1 MDAKTLE
8 ALAAA
13 MATPLADDSP
23 NDKLTNTVSS
33 LAEEMINGRKQIY
46 NVAQKVQD
54 KEDKQFVNNLKNFF
68 ASQDGAIAHGN
79 TNSCNVNHAHQ
90 ANHQAVSTATNKST
104 RQIKLPDTA
113 KGKLYNVNPASS
125 KVKVTTPRVASHP
138 SSGKKPKGIAGSSYN
153 QLMAPLVVAQTRTS
167 RTVEPLPQNGAKHYA
182 KFAEATLGKRER
194 SATDGAIMFTRHG
207 TPLYG
212 SQITQQAEQKNVSA
226 NLATEQAVSM
236 GIPKS
241 VTVGKA
247 VEAQSTAVNEVQ
259 GTSNT
264 GQRVATGLAV
274 VAIATAVI
282 AVLWVCEGLVVLISF
297 VTQIGF
303 IATQVSNIT
312 QLVKLAWDGGTKILG
327 LEKVA
332 SETGNFFESNLSKLF
347 GSKENYL
354 KTKFM
359 FMRVSNVVT
368 TATNSLAALQ
378 SASQI
383 IADAIGEHSNNTSRM
398 GNMWRSLGMFS
409 NKVSHFNERVT
420 LTVNT
425 RFAGLQAAGQKLGVA
440 ASVSSEMVQVID
452 AVKTA
457 GEVEEQIQES
467 EKQEREKN
475 DKKIKEDKEKIEGDT
490 KKKAP
495 DIKIADI

>member
-1 MDAKTLE
+1 MDAQTLE

-13 MATPLADDSP
+13 MQTPLADDTP
-23 NDKLTNTVSS
+23 KDNLTDTVSS
-33 LAEEMINGRKQIY
+33 LAEQMVNGRKQLY
-46 NVAQKVQD
+46 TAAQNVQER
-54 KEDKQFVNNLKNFF
+54 EDKQFVNNLKNFF

-79 TNSCNVNHAHQ
+79 TNACNVNHVHQ
-90 ANHQAVSTATNKST
+90 ANHKAVSIATNKST
-104 RQIKLPDTA
+104 RVIELPDTA
-113 KGKLYNVNPASS
+113 KGKLYN
-125 KVKVTTPRVASHP
+125 TTPKKSQNRVRAPKPMSHP
-138 SSGKKPKGIAGSSYN
+138 RSGGNPRGAGNSQYN
-153 QLMAPLVVAQTRTS
+153 QLIAPMVVPQTRIS
-167 RTVEPLPQNGAKHYA
+167 RTVEPLPPNGAKHYA
-182 KFAEATLGKRER
+182 KFAEATLGRRDR
-194 SATDGAIMFTRHG
+194 SATDGAILFTRHG
-207 TPLYG
+207 TPMYG

-226 NLATEQAVSM
+226 NLATEQAATL

-247 VEAQSTAVNEVQ
+247 VAAQSTAVNEVQ

-282 AVLWVCEGLVVLISF
+282 AVLWVCEGLVVLIAF

-312 QLVKLAWDGGTKILG
+312 QLVKMAWEGGTKILG

-332 SETGNFFESNLSKLF
+332 KETGDFFENNLSKLF

-354 KTKFM
+354 RTKFM

-368 TATNSLAALQ
+368 TATNSLASLQ

-383 IADAIGEHSNNTSRM
+383 LADAIAENSNNTSRM
-398 GNMWRSLGMFS
+398 GNMWRSVGMFG
-409 NKVSHFNERVT
+409 NKVAHFNERVQ
-420 LTVNT
+420 LTVT
-425 RFAGLQAAGQKLGVA
+425 GRFAGLQAAGQKLGVT
-440 ASVSSEMVQVID
+440 ASVSAEMVQVID

-457 GEVEEQIQES
+457 GETEQQIQES
-467 EKQEREKN
+467 EKQELEKN
-475 DKKIKEDKEKIEGDT
+475 EKKIKEDKEKIEGDT
-490 KKKAP
+490 NKKAP
-495 DIKIADI
+495 DIKRADI